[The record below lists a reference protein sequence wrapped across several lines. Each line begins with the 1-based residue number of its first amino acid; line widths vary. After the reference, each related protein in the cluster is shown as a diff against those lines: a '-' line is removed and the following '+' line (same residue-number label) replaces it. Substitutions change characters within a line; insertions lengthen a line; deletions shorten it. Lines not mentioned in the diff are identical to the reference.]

1 MTRPVGL
8 WWERKMR
15 EWKATP
21 GDLPERCDL
30 TEKYLFVLWSH
41 GFDKS
46 FSSHGPI
53 SSGNVV
59 REFARESEILWA
71 APAVVS
77 CHVNHSSACHSSLL
91 GSWQEVL
98 LIRTF
103 SEILRNLLYLYHV
116 HMCVYMCVYLC
127 LLYYS
132 RCVPW
137 KIRLHKRYF
146 IFCWC
151 T

>member
-30 TEKYLFVLWSH
+30 TEKYLLVLWSH

-53 SSGNVV
+53 STGNVV
-59 REFARESEILWA
+59 REFARESELLRA

-98 LIRTF
+98 LICTF

-116 HMCVYMCVYLC
+116 HMCVYLC